1 MSVVRSTRRAAAVC
15 AGVGATLLVAT
26 PAGAATVGLGGGET
40 RLTLS
45 KGAAAALG
53 DLGVAVA
60 PTGRAGVRSG
70 AIAFPVTG
78 GRIDPATAA
87 GRITHTGGIRLRAGA
102 TRVRLSDFTIT
113 VGRTAAISAKVNGA
127 KRLAAFRLDLSR
139 ARVSRDGLGTVVGRV
154 GVRLSPNAANALNRA
169 FGVTAFRGGL
179 RLGTA
184 RVAAEPS
191 QVAFTGGR
199 TDLALDAGVASA
211 LTTLGVTPGVT
222 AGATANADGSL
233 GFPITAG
240 RVNAKT
246 LAGTID
252 HSGGIT
258 LTAGATVVT
267 LSDFRIDTRAARLLG
282 KVNGS
287 ALVPLL
293 ALDLSAPNV
302 ATAGREVTVGGV
314 KATLTQGAADA
325 LNAAFG
331 TTAFGAGLA
340 IGVATVRGQ
349 AA

>member
-1 MSVVRSTRRAAAVC
+1 LSVVRSTRRAAAVC
-15 AGVGATLLVAT
+15 AGVGATLLVAS
-26 PAGAATVGLGGGET
+26 PAGAATVALSGGET

-45 KGAAAALG
+45 KGAAAALS

-60 PTGRAGVRSG
+60 PTGKARVRSG

-87 GRITHTGGIRLRAGA
+87 GRVTHGGGIRLRAGA

-113 VGRTAAISAKVNGA
+113 VGRSAAISARVDGGA
-127 KRLAAFRLDLSR
+127 RLTAFRLDLSR
-139 ARVSRDGLGTVVGRV
+139 ARVFRDGLDTVAGRV
-154 GVRLSPNAANALNRA
+154 GVRLSPVAARALNRA
-169 FGVTAFRGGL
+169 FGVSAFKGGL

-184 RVAAEPS
+184 RVTATPS
-191 QVAFTGGR
+191 QIAFAGGR

-222 AGATANADGSL
+222 AGATANADGSI

-240 RVNAKT
+240 RVDARS

-252 HSGGIT
+252 HAGGLT

-267 LSDFRIDTRAARLLG
+267 LSDFRIDTRGAQLLG

-293 ALDLSAPNV
+293 ALDLSGPNV
-302 ATAGREVTVGGV
+302 AIAGRDVTVGGV
-314 KATLTQGAADA
+314 RATLTQGAADA

-331 TTAFGAGLA
+331 TTAFAPGLVIGA
-340 IGVATVRGQ
+340 ATVRGR

>member
-1 MSVVRSTRRAAAVC
+1 LSVVRSTRLAAVVC
-15 AGVGATLLVAT
+15 AGVGATLLIAA
-26 PAGAATVGLGGGET
+26 PAGAATVGLGGGDT
-40 RLTLS
+40 RLKLT
-45 KGAAAALG
+45 KGAAAALD

-60 PTGRAGVRSG
+60 PTGAARVRGG

-87 GRITHTGGIRLRAGA
+87 GRIAHSGGIRLRAGG
-102 TRVRLSDFTIT
+102 TSVRLSDFTIR
-113 VGRTAAISAKVNGA
+113 VGRTATISARVNGGA
-127 KRLAAFRLDLSR
+127 RLAAFRLDLSR
-139 ARVSRDGLGTVVGRV
+139 ARVSRDDLTTVVGRV
-154 GVRLSPNAANALNRA
+154 GVRLSPAAARALNRT
-169 FGVTAFRGGL
+169 FHVSAFRGGL

-184 RVAAEPS
+184 RVVAEPS
-191 QVAFTGGR
+191 QIAFQGGR

-211 LTTLGVTPGVT
+211 LTALGVTPGVT

-240 RVNAKT
+240 RVNART

-267 LSDFRIDTRAARLLG
+267 LSDFRIDTRRAQLWG

-287 ALVPLL
+287 GLVPLL
-293 ALDLSAPNV
+293 ALDLTAPSVVVEDRSVSVLNV
-302 ATAGREVTVGGV
+302 R
-314 KATLTQGAADA
+314 ATLTQEAAAA

-331 TTAFGAGLA
+331 TTAFGAGLV
-340 IGVATVRGQ
+340 IGTATVRGE